1 MLGAIF
7 GDMVG
12 SQFDFTG
19 FKKMEFELFTDKC
32 SFTDDS
38 LMTLAIAKT
47 LLVEGLDD
55 VESLKNKTIF
65 NMVDIFNKYPN
76 TNWGYMFLDWLTGVK
91 IPYNSMGNG
100 AAMRI
105 SPVGWVA
112 DSIEEVKLLS
122 KYVTE
127 ISHNHPEGI
136 KGAEAI
142 AICVYLARIGKSK
155 EEIRSY
161 IGNNY
166 YKEVLNEDFK
176 SLQENYGHIDLS
188 REDGEEWLYVT
199 CPGSV
204 PHAIRAF
211 LASDNFIDAIR
222 KAISLGGDSDTIG
235 AMCGSIA
242 EAYYGMTPYEELEVL
257 KRLPDDLANIC
268 YAFETIKK
276 KRIKK

>member
-19 FKKMEFELFTDKC
+19 FKSMEFELFTDKC

-55 VESLKNKTIF
+55 IEGLKSKTIY
-65 NMVDIFNKYPN
+65 NMVDIYRKYPD
-76 TNWGYMFLDWLTGVK
+76 TNWGFMFLDWLNGIKTPK
-91 IPYNSMGNG
+91 ESMGNG

-105 SPVGWVA
+105 SPVGWIA
-112 DSIEEVKLLS
+112 NSIEEVKILS
-122 KYVTE
+122 KNLTE
-127 ISHNHPEGI
+127 ISHNHPEAY
-136 KGAEAI
+136 KGAEAL
-142 AICVYLARIGKSK
+142 AMSVYMARIGKNK
-155 EEIRSY
+155 DEIREY

-166 YKEVLNEDFK
+166 YSEVLNTDFK
-176 SLQENYGHIDLS
+176 YLQERYGHFND
-188 REDGEEWLYVT
+188 EPDEWLYVT
-199 CPGSV
+199 CQGSV

-222 KAISLGGDSDTIG
+222 KAISLGGDSDTLGCMTG
-235 AMCGSIA
+235 AIA

-257 KRLPDDLANIC
+257 KRLPDDLADIC

-276 KRIKK
+276 KRINKL